1 MASSPDDR
9 MERDAQLA
17 AAMEREV
24 GVEHIA
30 GVYAEALLDAT
41 EEAGQT
47 AAVLDQLDSLVA
59 DVFDGY
65 PPLERILA
73 SGMVSSEE
81 KSRILDRVLG
91 AQALP
96 VLLRFLKVVSR
107 RGRLGLVRAIHRQAH
122 TLYREKLGQVAVE
135 VTTAAPFGEAAADR
149 LRRALRRLVDGEPVL
164 ERRVQPE
171 LIGGMVVRVGDT
183 IYDASVARQL
193 ETMRQQMIDRSAH
206 EIQSR
211 RDRFRYPAGN

>member
-1 MASSPDDR
+1 
-9 MERDAQLA
+9 MERDAQVA

-30 GVYAEALLDAT
+30 NVYAEALLGVA
-41 EEAGQT
+41 ENAGQT

-59 DVFDGY
+59 DVLDGY
-65 PPLERILA
+65 PQLERILA
-73 SGMVSSEE
+73 SEMVSPEE

-96 VLLRFLKVVSR
+96 LLLRFIKVVAR

-122 TLYREKLGQVAVE
+122 VLYRQKLGQVAVE
-135 VTTAAPFGEAAADR
+135 VTTAAPFDDAAAER
-149 LRRALRRLVDGEPVL
+149 LRAALRRLVEGEPVL
-164 ERRVQPE
+164 QQSVDPAI
-171 LIGGMVVRVGDT
+171 LGGVVVRVGDT

>member
-1 MASSPDDR
+1 MASSRDDR
-9 MERDAQLA
+9 MERDAHLA

-24 GVEHIA
+24 GVEHVA
-30 GVYAEALLDAT
+30 KVYAEALLGVT
-41 EEAGQT
+41 ENAGRT
-47 AAVLDQLDSLVA
+47 AAVLDQFDSLVA
-59 DVFDGY
+59 DVLDGY
-65 PPLERILA
+65 PQLERVLA
-73 SGMVSSEE
+73 SGMVSPEE
-81 KSRILDRVLG
+81 KSQILDRVLR

-96 VLLRFLKVVSR
+96 LFLRFLKVVSR
-107 RGRLGLVRAIHRQAH
+107 HGRLGFVRAIHRQAH
-122 TLYREKLGQVAVE
+122 VLYRQKLGQVAVE
-135 VTTAAPFGEAAADR
+135 VTTAAPLDEAAVER
-149 LRRALRRLVDGEPVL
+149 LRAAVRRLIDAEPVL
-164 ERRVQPE
+164 ERRVRPE

>member
-1 MASSPDDR
+1 
-9 MERDAQLA
+9 MERDAHVA

-30 GVYAEALLDAT
+30 TVYAGALLGAT
-41 EEAGQT
+41 EKAGQT
-47 AAVLDQLDSLVA
+47 ADVLDQFDSLVA
-59 DVFDGY
+59 DVLDGH
-65 PPLERILA
+65 PQLERIFA

-81 KSRILDRVLG
+81 KSQILDRVLG

-96 VLLRFLKVVSR
+96 VFLRFLKVVSR
-107 RGRLGLVRAIHRQAH
+107 HGRLGLVRAIHRQARV
-122 TLYREKLGQVAVE
+122 LYRKRLGQVDVE
-135 VTTAAPFGEAAADR
+135 VTTAAPLDEAAAER
-149 LRRALRRLVDGEPVL
+149 LRAAVRRLVEGEPVL
-164 ERRVQPE
+164 ERRVEPE
-171 LIGGMVVRVGDT
+171 LIGGMVVRVGDK

-193 ETMRQQMIDRSAH
+193 ESMRQQMIDRSAH

>member
-9 MERDAQLA
+9 MERDAQVA

-30 GVYAEALLDAT
+30 NVYAEALLGVA
-41 EEAGQT
+41 ENAGQT

-59 DVFDGY
+59 DVLDGY
-65 PPLERILA
+65 PQLERILA
-73 SGMVSSEE
+73 SEMVSPEE

-96 VLLRFLKVVSR
+96 LLLRFIKVVAR

-122 TLYREKLGQVAVE
+122 VLYRQKLGQVAVE
-135 VTTAAPFGEAAADR
+135 VTTAAPFDDAAAER
-149 LRRALRRLVDGEPVL
+149 LRAALRRLVEGEPVL
-164 ERRVQPE
+164 QQSVDPAI
-171 LIGGMVVRVGDT
+171 LGGVVVRVGDT